1 MKAKDTSPK
10 EGFVVYALTPAISKS
25 FFTPSFKY
33 FESRTLPPPLPSP
46 PLPSIQAQNDL
57 PWGIMWG
64 FS

>member
-33 FESRTLPPPLPSP
+33 FESRTLPPPLPS
-46 PLPSIQAQNDL
+46 IQAQNDL
-57 PWGIMWG
+57 PWGIVWG
-64 FS
+64 FPRTTQ